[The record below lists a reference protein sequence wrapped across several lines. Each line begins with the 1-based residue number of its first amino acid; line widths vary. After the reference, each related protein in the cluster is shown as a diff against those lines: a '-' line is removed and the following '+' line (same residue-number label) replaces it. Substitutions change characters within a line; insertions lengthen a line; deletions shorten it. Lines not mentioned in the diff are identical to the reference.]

1 MPQYIPNKRDSIYDP
16 VLIQRNGKI
25 KYRVK
30 VNRDSRTVHTKQF
43 NTKKEA
49 RNYKEKLLQ
58 LRYDNPYGGPKKDPS
73 KLLMKDI
80 VPLYIENI
88 PPTARPRKENTYTGE
103 WFLPVDAARRIEFA
117 FERLHSAM
125 CGTTHDLDA
134 CMLTLD
140 DALEFSKLDWLTY
153 VQKLELAHNYKKQMI
168 NQVNA
173 IMNWLRDAEYH
184 NLKDHFTFNWKR
196 TDLGLQTVGRPKYT
210 LTVEEAESILACM
223 EKRQYP
229 LRFLYQFSLETGLR
243 PNELLGLTHDKIF
256 IKEDISYVLIDQ
268 RIAKVDPEDGGPYYQ
283 ILPGT
288 KTYDPAVHKTIE
300 DDPGYRNVP
309 LTKKASVAL
318 TQHKLLEDEL
328 MNQYAKRIHNDKQKF
343 MRSHKFA
350 QESWTDIERLVFK
363 RLPVLKRQGR
373 LQSAQLSDNAIANKQ
388 LMWALTD
395 SLVTKDLKY
404 FAAQVGISIPN
415 AEVFG
420 IRNSRNYLVTKALRK
435 MPAQKVRKI
444 VGHRHES
451 TTELY
456 NQDQST
462 PVSTMREFVSSIEEL
477 DAVR

>member
-25 KYRVK
+25 KYRVR

-49 RNYKEKLLQ
+49 RIYKEKLLEQ
-58 LRYDNPYGGPKKDPS
+58 RYGNPYGGPKKDSS

-88 PPTARPRKENTYTGE
+88 PPTARPRKENTHTGE
-103 WFLPVDAARRIEFA
+103 WFLPVNAATRIKREFTW
-117 FERLHSAM
+117 LHRAM

-153 VQKLELAHNYKKQMI
+153 IQKLKYAHRYKQQSI

-196 TDLGLQTVGRPKYT
+196 TDLGLQSVGKPKYT

-223 EKRQYP
+223 EERQYP

-243 PNELLGLTHDKIF
+243 PNELLGLTYDKIF
-256 IKEDISYVLIDQ
+256 IEKDISYVLIDQ
-268 RIAKVDPEDGGPYYQ
+268 RIDKVDPKDGGPYYQ

-318 TQHKLLEDEL
+318 TQHKFLEDEL
-328 MNQYAKRIHNDKQKF
+328 MNQYAERIHNDKQNF

-363 RLPVLKRQGR
+363 RLPVLKRQGS
-373 LQSAQLSDNAIANKQ
+373 LQSARLSDNVIANRN
-388 LMWALTD
+388 LMRPLTD
-395 SLVTKDLKY
+395 SLVTDDLKY

-435 MPAQKVRKI
+435 MSAQKVRKI